1 MTVLLA
7 THPVFLEHITG
18 PHHPERPSRLA
29 AVARGCADASRA
41 GRLTPI
47 EPRTATRPELELVH
61 PAWYLDRLDAIATA
75 GGGWIDADTSASAAS
90 AQAAAM
96 AAGAG
101 LSAVDALRRGEGTA
115 AFCAVRPPGHH
126 ATRTEAMGFC
136 LVSNISVVAAA
147 LADAGERV
155 WILDIDAHHGN
166 GTQDV
171 FYERS
176 DVLFV
181 STHQWP
187 LYPGTGRRTETGA
200 GPGAGATMNIPLP
213 PGATGDVYLRVFDEL
228 VAPRVAAFAPTWLLV
243 SAGFDAHRDDP
254 LTELGLAAADFAAV
268 TARAMA
274 LVPAGRTVAMLE
286 GGYDLEALAACT
298 DAFLGALAGE
308 RPHTADGEGATN
320 GGPGHEAVDAVCAQ
334 WARSTPG

>member
-1 MTVLLA
+1 M
-7 THPVFLEHITG
+7 
-18 PHHPERPSRLA
+18 
-29 AVARGCADASRA
+29 
-41 GRLTPI
+41 
-47 EPRTATRPELELVH
+47 H
-61 PAWYLDRLDAIATA
+61 PAWYLDRLDAVAAA

-90 AQAAAM
+90 AR
-96 AAGAG
+96 GG
-101 LSAVDALRRGEGTA
+101 SDGRRRRVDARWTRFGGARG
-115 AFCAVRPPGHH
+115 RPRSAPCGRPAHH
-126 ATRTEAMGFC
+126 ATPTEAMGFC
-136 LVSNISVVAAA
+136 LVSNIAVVAAA

-171 FYERS
+171 FYERPAACS
-176 DVLFV
+176 SSAL
-181 STHQWP
+181 HQWP
-187 LYPGTGRRTETGA
+187 LYPGTGPAHRDRRRGRCRHHDEHPAAA
-200 GPGAGATMNIPLP
+200 GRHRR
-213 PGATGDVYLRVFDEL
+213 RVP
-228 VAPRVAAFAPTWLLV
+228 PRVRRAGRAAWSTAFAPTWLLV

-254 LTELGLAAADFAAV
+254 LTELGLAAADFAAL